1 MFMHMMAYGLATGNP
16 IFGKEILHRGNV
28 LIIAA
33 EETMNEIDLRLSAC
47 KQKMGKNDNKFK
59 IYKRGLE
66 NDLKLVKFTKDA
78 AVKTKQYKQLENV
91 IKSKI
96 LNLYY

>member
-1 MFMHMMAYGLATGNP
+1 
-16 IFGKEILHRGNV
+16 
-28 LIIAA
+28 
-33 EETMNEIDLRLSAC
+33 MNEIDLRLSAC

-91 IKSKI
+91 IKSKNI
-96 LNLYY
+96 KFVLLDPLINFQSGNYDENSNQNMDAYVKQFLIIS